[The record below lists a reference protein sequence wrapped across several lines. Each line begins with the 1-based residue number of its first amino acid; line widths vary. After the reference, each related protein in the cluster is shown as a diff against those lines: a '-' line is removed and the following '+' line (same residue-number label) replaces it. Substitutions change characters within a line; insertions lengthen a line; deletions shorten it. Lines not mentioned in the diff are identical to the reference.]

1 MIEKK
6 SAKGNI
12 DNKRGSYLLIGLV
25 IILSLVYA
33 GFELFAT
40 QDQAKDM
47 SIQDE
52 EAVEVFDEQTK
63 NVEQPETAPP
73 PQEQIREQ
81 VIEVVDNDV
90 LVKDDFDFSVDFTEN
105 EAVSDY
111 TMVEVIQEETEK
123 EPPLRFVEDMPQFPG
138 GAEAWVAYLQKE
150 LKYPESCRIL
160 NLSGVVVVE
169 FIVEKD
175 GKISNV
181 KAITQV
187 YPDLD
192 DEAKRVISASP
203 KWIPGKQMGKPVRV
217 TYTIPIRFTL
227 N

>member
-47 SIQDE
+47 SLQDE
-52 EAVEVFDEQTK
+52 EAIEVFDEQTK
-63 NVEQPETAPP
+63 TVQEPETAPP
-73 PQEQIREQ
+73 AQEQIKEQ

-90 LVKDDFDFSVDFTEN
+90 LVQSDFDFSVEFNEN
-105 EAVSDY
+105 ETVDNYSVVD
-111 TMVEVIQEETEK
+111 IIETETDK

-150 LKYPESCRIL
+150 LKYPESCRML

-181 KAITQV
+181 KAVTQV
-187 YPDLD
+187 YPELD

-203 KWIPGKQMGKPVRV
+203 KWVPGKQMGKPVRV

>member
-1 MIEKK
+1 
-6 SAKGNI
+6 
-12 DNKRGSYLLIGLV
+12 LV
-25 IILSLVYA
+25 QS
-33 GFELFAT
+33 
-40 QDQAKDM
+40 
-47 SIQDE
+47 
-52 EAVEVFDEQTK
+52 
-63 NVEQPETAPP
+63 
-73 PQEQIREQ
+73 
-81 VIEVVDNDV
+81 
-90 LVKDDFDFSVDFTEN
+90 DFDFSVEFNEN
-105 EAVSDY
+105 ETVDNYSVVD
-111 TMVEVIQEETEK
+111 IIETETDK

-150 LKYPESCRIL
+150 LKYPESCRML

-181 KAITQV
+181 KAVTQV
-187 YPDLD
+187 YPELD

-203 KWIPGKQMGKPVRV
+203 KWVPGKQMGKPVRV